1 MTPAL
6 SCSCVFKIFLPL
18 KKKRKKE
25 KKHILQNRT
34 VCVMGRLLRNT
45 VRGGGSPR
53 RKAGHGLGKK
63 TNEKNNYT
71 VFST

>member
-1 MTPAL
+1 MRYGQ
-6 SCSCVFKIFLPL
+6 VI
-18 KKKRKKE
+18 
-25 KKHILQNRT
+25 
-34 VCVMGRLLRNT
+34 NT